1 MKKNQ
6 NLVLDR
12 KVIQKQTITK
22 SYFFNYFFQWYIL
35 NNISPRSIHL
45 ANEKTPKT
53 SDEITYVQN
62 YNTESIHF
70 YHLGIQSGNYH
81 IQSI

>member
-12 KVIQKQTITK
+12 KVIQKQTTK
-22 SYFFNYFFQWYIL
+22 NQFFFNYLFQWYIL

-45 ANEKTPKT
+45 SNEKNPKT

-62 YNTESIHF
+62 YNTESIYF
-70 YHLGIQSGNYH
+70 YH
-81 IQSI
+81 IQSIQ